1 MTAAGSAITA
11 AWINS
16 DSAILTICGTPPPPL
31 PHVAGVGAKM
41 LWESS
46 YSPRQLHDALTASA
60 TAGMV
65 TYSQASGHNA
75 QPLLQSDCE
84 GSKTQLHPLASE

>member
-16 DSAILTICGTPPPPL
+16 DSAILTISGTSMPL
-31 PHVAGVGAKM
+31 FHVAGVGTKM
-41 LWESS
+41 CSEAS
-46 YSPRQLHDALTASA
+46 YSPCQLHDAHTGSA

-65 TYSQASGHNA
+65 TCSQASGHNKLSHSCTTSA
-75 QPLLQSDCE
+75 RSRM
-84 GSKTQLHPLASE
+84 SKSSLSPA